1 MSAEEPNS
9 PEPAEAAAQ
18 APQAPVEQPPVAPAE
33 PVAAEAPY
41 VPPAPDPA
49 PEPTP
54 TVGTAEASF
63 GAPAGSAAFGGTTAA
78 VDPHPEKLVG
88 AAFAG
93 GLVGALFLKA
103 LAKRRHR

>member
-1 MSAEEPNS
+1 VTGEDPTSAAEPV
-9 PEPAEAAAQ
+9 EAAAQ
-18 APQAPVEQPPVAPAE
+18 APQAPVEQHV
-33 PVAAEAPY
+33 
-41 VPPAPDPA
+41 PAPDPA

-54 TVGTAEASF
+54 TVGTADASY
-63 GAPAGSAAFGGTTAA
+63 GAPAGSAAFGPAGAA

-103 LAKRRHR
+103 LSKRKHR

>member
-1 MSAEEPNS
+1 MSSDADPTAAG

-18 APQAPVEQPPVAPAE
+18 APQAPVEQPHV
-33 PVAAEAPY
+33 
-41 VPPAPDPA
+41 PAPDPVS
-49 PEPTP
+49 EPTP
-54 TVGTAEASF
+54 TVGTADASF
-63 GAPAGSAAFGGTTAA
+63 GAPAGSAAFGGATAGGA

-93 GLVGALFLKA
+93 GLVGALFLKV

>member
-1 MSAEEPNS
+1 MSGEDPNS
-9 PEPAEAAAQ
+9 PAPAEPAEAAAQ
-18 APQAPVEQPPVAPAE
+18 APQAPVEQPPVE
-33 PVAAEAPY
+33 PVAEQPY

>member
-1 MSAEEPNS
+1 MSSEADPTTTG

-18 APQAPVEQPPVAPAE
+18 APQAPVEQPHV
-33 PVAAEAPY
+33 
-41 VPPAPDPA
+41 PAPDPA

-54 TVGTAEASF
+54 TVGTADASF
-63 GAPAGSAAFGGTTAA
+63 GAPAGSAAFGGTTAGDA

-93 GLVGALFLKA
+93 GLVGAVFLKV

>member
-1 MSAEEPNS
+1 MNAEEPTS
-9 PEPAEAAAQ
+9 GPEPVEAAAQ
-18 APQAPVEQPPVAPAE
+18 APQAPVEQPHV
-33 PVAAEAPY
+33 
-41 VPPAPDPA
+41 PAPDPA

-54 TVGTAEASF
+54 TVGSADASF
-63 GAPAGSAAFGGTTAA
+63 GAPAGSAAFGGTTAGAA
-78 VDPHPEKLVG
+78 VDPNPEKLVG

>member
-1 MSAEEPNS
+1 MSGEDPTTG

-18 APQAPVEQPPVAPAE
+18 APQAPAEQ
-33 PVAAEAPY
+33 PY

-54 TVGTAEASF
+54 TVGTADASF
-63 GAPAGSAAFGGTTAA
+63 GAPAGSAAFGGTTAGDA
-78 VDPHPEKLVG
+78 VDPNPEKLVG

-93 GLVGALFLKA
+93 GLVGALFLKV